1 MPPFRIPFTNRR
13 PLNSPAPNGE
23 NIRPAAAHDSSLS
36 SPYHSKSSLALN
48 NKERSEEPNEFKLSS
63 VDSQGQYL
71 PPSPSTE
78 PKSFWSKS
86 PSCASNHRSLVSD
99 NEPFSI
105 SRESFESYR
114 RSFDISGRSP
124 ILHADSYASRTS
136 LDSRSVYLSRPALN
150 GGTFRKPGETRD
162 DGFEDVKLNDDASRQ
177 QQPKKKGFL
186 SRFGDVNSHDSSGT
200 EQKSL
205 GFHIPGRR
213 RGQSGSGQE
222 LGDVQRSDSKAKVEV
237 TVK

>member
-13 PLNSPAPNGE
+13 PINGTAPNDE
-23 NIRPAAAHDSSLS
+23 NARPAAPNQSLS
-36 SPYHSKSSLALN
+36 SPYQSKSSLALN
-48 NKERSEEPNEFKLSS
+48 TKECGEEPNEFKLSS

-86 PSCASNHRSLVSD
+86 PSATSNHRSLVSD

-124 ILHADSYASRTS
+124 ILYADSYTSRTS
-136 LDSRSVYLSRPALN
+136 LDSRSFYLSRSALS
-150 GGTFRKPGETRD
+150 GGTFRKAGENRD
-162 DGFEDVKLNDDASRQ
+162 DGFEEP
-177 QQPKKKGFL
+177 PKKKGFL
-186 SRFGDVNSHDSSGT
+186 SRFGDVSTHDSSGT

-222 LGDVQRSDSKAKVEV
+222 LGDVQRPESSKAKAEV

>member
-1 MPPFRIPFTNRR
+1 MPPFRIPFTNRKL
-13 PLNSPAPNGE
+13 LNEPAPNDE
-23 NIRPAAAHDSSLS
+23 NARPAAHDSTLP
-36 SPYHSKSSLALN
+36 SPYHNKSSLALN
-48 NKERSEEPNEFKLSS
+48 TKERSEEPNEFKLSS

-86 PSCASNHRSLVSD
+86 PSWASNHRSLVSD

-124 ILHADSYASRTS
+124 ILHADSYTSRTS
-136 LDSRSVYLSRPALN
+136 LDSRSLYLSRPALN
-150 GGTFRKPGETRD
+150 GSTFRKPGEIRD

-177 QQPKKKGFL
+177 QPKKKSFL
-186 SRFGDVNSHDSSGT
+186 SRFGDTNSHDSSGT

-222 LGDVQRSDSKAKVEV
+222 LGAVQRPDCKAKAEV